1 MEAWT
6 SPTTPTPPA
15 ATWSWEGG
23 ARWPRASPLPLWRG
37 WRCSK
42 RGKRRGRRRCH
53 GRLPHRGGAHLQR
66 DRGGP
71 LRPGVGRNPPRPERL
86 REKPHGPHPGKAS
99 REDAGA
105 GLASRDRAGGGLGV
119 AGPARAL
126 GQASLRRGPRPR
138 HPLRRGRLP
147 RGAGDGEELAAG
159 RRRLPPPGGAGVWAL
174 QGGLL
179 PRGRAPRAGEVWR
192 SPLHAKT
199 LREIAGSYGES
210 LYRGALAEALLRF
223 SEATGGSL
231 PGRTLGPTPR
241 SG

>member
-1 MEAWT
+1 MDLTHYPYPSRRHVVLGRRGAVATSQPLAALAGMEMLQKGEAPW
-6 SPTTPTPPA
+6 TPPLP
-15 ATWSWEGG
+15 
-23 ARWPRASPLPLWRG
+23 WPPASPWWSPPPTG
-37 WRCSK
+37 S
-42 RGKRRGRRRCH
+42 
-53 GRLPHRGGAHLQR
+53 
-66 DRGGP
+66 GGP

-179 PRGRAPRAGEVWR
+179 PRGEGPKGGRGVAKPPPRQDPQGDRRV
-192 SPLHAKT
+192 
-199 LREIAGSYGES
+199 LRGKP
-210 LYRGALAEALLRF
+210 
-223 SEATGGSL
+223 L
-231 PGRTLGPTPR
+231 PGSPGRGPPPLQRGHGGLLTREDLGPTPR

>member
-1 MEAWT
+1 MDLTHYPYPSRRHVVLGRRGAVATSQPLAALAGMEMLQKGEAPW
-6 SPTTPTPPA
+6 TPPLP
-15 ATWSWEGG
+15 
-23 ARWPRASPLPLWRG
+23 WPPASPWWSPPPTG
-37 WRCSK
+37 S
-42 RGKRRGRRRCH
+42 
-53 GRLPHRGGAHLQR
+53 
-66 DRGGP
+66 GGP

-231 PGRTLGPTPR
+231 PGRTSGPTPR